1 MVKALT
7 FKEALDKAMSYCGR
21 AEHCVSDVKS
31 KLIQWR
37 IPEEYVDAIIQKLIE
52 DRFVDE
58 KRFAEMYIR
67 EKIMYASWGRVK
79 IAHALAVKRV
89 SDQIYKPILETFD
102 YATYELVAEKSLTA
116 KWRQIKAKD
125 FYEKKA
131 KLFRFAMGRGFE
143 TYVVQAWLEKNKE

>member
-1 MVKALT
+1 MVKSLT

-21 AEHCVSDVKS
+21 AEHCVGDVKS

-37 IPEEYVDAIIQKLIE
+37 IPEEYVEAIIQKLIE
-52 DRFVDE
+52 DRFVDD

-67 EKIMYASWGRVK
+67 EKIMYASWGRIK
-79 IAHALAVKRV
+79 IAHALAIKRV

-102 YATYELVAEKSLTA
+102 YATYELIVEKSLTA

-131 KLFRFAMGRGFE
+131 KLFSFCYG
-143 TYVVQAWLEKNKE
+143 AWF